1 MQERDVNMEQNGQ
14 RHMAQDF
21 GDDDVTAPLSLRD
34 GEDGGDDMWKSLN
47 MDCDGDGG
55 STSFSAKKKK
65 KRMRLFSEDRPDESG
80 WQRKRTSS
88 ESTF

>member
-21 GDDDVTAPLSLRD
+21 GDDDATAPELSLRD

-55 STSFSAKKKK
+55 STSFSAKKRKK
-65 KRMRLFSEDRPDESG
+65 E
-80 WQRKRTSS
+80 
-88 ESTF
+88 